1 LVDSPGKSAIIK
13 SPTSI
18 FPAPIQDAGFFMLH
32 PKISLRS
39 VVVAGIR
46 VSQRVLRKFW
56 DYPARVATSLQDVA
70 RRLFGWILLNKSKIQ
85 VTKQERQVFLFL
97 SAVAFTGLVLDL
109 SLKGRREIFANFHI
123 IDDPS
128 FYPKININKA
138 TQDELVAV
146 PYLGPVTAR
155 MIIEHRP
162 FRNLEELKALPGIR
176 EGNYR
181 RMEKYLK
188 VK

>member
-1 LVDSPGKSAIIK
+1 
-13 SPTSI
+13 
-18 FPAPIQDAGFFMLH
+18 MLH
-32 PKISLRS
+32 
-39 VVVAGIR
+39 
-46 VSQRVLRKFW
+46 F
-56 DYPARVATSLQDVA
+56 
-70 RRLFGWILLNKSKIQ
+70 
-85 VTKQERQVFLFL
+85 TKQERQVFLFL
-97 SAVAFTGLVLDL
+97 SVVAFAGLVLDL
-109 SLKGRREIFANFHI
+109 SLKGRREIFAHFHVL
-123 IDDPS
+123 DDPS
-128 FYPKININKA
+128 FYPKVNINKA

-162 FRNLEELKALPGIR
+162 FQSLEELKTLPGIR